1 MKKLKY
7 LIAIIVICVL
17 VFIGIEAFR
26 KVEHEEDNNTINE
39 ITEGE
44 DISTGANI
52 MNTSTDNANVTQQQS
67 STTSNSTKEME
78 EVKNGE
84 ELMQTAEKILT
95 ARGWAGASSNAIGL
109 KDGIIY
115 YYNKAT
121 GEFYP
126 IAEGIEDIY
135 YATDYAE
142 EITAKKNSEDF
153 KEIKDT
159 PQFLIYE

>member
-7 LIAIIVICVL
+7 LIVIIVIGVL

-26 KVEHEEDNNTINE
+26 KVEHEGENNTINE
-39 ITEGE
+39 IEE
-44 DISTGANI
+44 DANISTGANI
-52 MNTSTDNANVTQQQS
+52 TNTSTDNTNETQQQN
-67 STTSNSTKEME
+67 STTLNSTEKME

-84 ELMQTAEKILT
+84 ELMQKAEKTLT
-95 ARGWAGASSNAIGL
+95 ARGWAGASSNVIGL

-121 GEFYP
+121 GEFYS

-142 EITAKKNSEDF
+142 EITAKKKSEF
-153 KEIKDT
+153 KELKDAL
-159 PQFLIYE
+159 QFLVYE

>member
-1 MKKLKY
+1 MKKK
-7 LIAIIVICVL
+7 VL
-17 VFIGIEAFR
+17 VTILIGLAMCGWG
-26 KVEHEEDNNTINE
+26 KV
-39 ITEGE
+39 
-44 DISTGANI
+44 S
-52 MNTSTDNANVTQQQS
+52 
-67 STTSNSTKEME
+67 KL
-78 EVKNGE
+78 KNGE

-95 ARGWAGASSNAIGL
+95 ARGWAGASNNVIGL

-126 IAEGIEDIY
+126 IAEGIDDIY

>member
-95 ARGWAGASSNAIGL
+95 ARGWAGA
-109 KDGIIY
+109 
-115 YYNKAT
+115 
-121 GEFYP
+121 
-126 IAEGIEDIY
+126 
-135 YATDYAE
+135 
-142 EITAKKNSEDF
+142 
-153 KEIKDT
+153 
-159 PQFLIYE
+159 

>member
-26 KVEHEEDNNTINE
+26 KVEHEEDNITINE

-153 KEIKDT
+153 KVIKDA
-159 PQFLIYE
+159 PQFLVYE

>member
-1 MKKLKY
+1 M
-7 LIAIIVICVL
+7 
-17 VFIGIEAFR
+17 FIGIEAFR
-26 KVEHEEDNNTINE
+26 KVENEEDNNTINE
-39 ITEGE
+39 LKE
-44 DISTGANI
+44 DENISTGANI
-52 MNTSTDNANVTQQQS
+52 MNTSTDNTNGTQQQS
-67 STTSNSTKEME
+67 STTSNSTKKME

-84 ELMQTAEKILT
+84 ELMQTAEKTLT
-95 ARGWAGASSNAIGL
+95 ARGWAGASSNVIGL

-135 YATDYAE
+135 YKEEYSE
-142 EITAKKNSEDF
+142 EITAKKSSENF
-153 KEIKDT
+153 KEIKDA

>member
-7 LIAIIVICVL
+7 LIGIIVICVL
-17 VFIGIEAFR
+17 AFIGIEVFR
-26 KVEHEEDNNTINE
+26 KVEHEEDNNTINN
-39 ITEGE
+39 
-44 DISTGANI
+44 ISENTSVVTGANVENI
-52 MNTSTDNANVTQQQS
+52 STDDTNVTQEKDTETQ
-67 STTSNSTKEME
+67 NSTEKAEKL
-78 EVKNGE
+78 KNGE
-84 ELMQTAEKILT
+84 ELMQKAEKTLT
-95 ARGWAGASSNAIGL
+95 ARGWAGASSNVIGL

-121 GEFYP
+121 GEFYI

-153 KEIKDT
+153 KKIKDT